1 MTTETPAG
9 ESHADAPVST
19 AVDDTN
25 ALPFVAPCRMLGT
38 WEPIGWL
45 GHAWSDFKAAPRQSL
60 TYGAVVVLLSW
71 ALAYIAIRFGGY
83 FELLALVSGFILIA
97 PLLAVGTYSISE
109 QIERGLQPSMRRCF
123 IEERR
128 AFGNLMVFALMLMI
142 VFLVWW
148 RAASAVHIFFPVDM
162 TTPDWTDY
170 LQFLGIGSAIGSIF
184 AVIVFSA
191 AAFSLPMLVD
201 RDADSITAVVTS
213 INAVLRNKPAM
224 AVWAA
229 LIVLAVAPGFA
240 LLLMGR
246 EQGAGF
252 ALVMA
257 LLGITLPLIG
267 HATWHAYR
275 ATIDASAWPRNEHL
289 ELSMSTQRR
298 SSISTSS
305 SSAASWSAPASRR

>member
-1 MTTETPAG
+1 MMTEASPGDAPT
-9 ESHADAPVST
+9 DAPVATTVATT
-19 AVDDTN
+19 ADDTN
-25 ALPFVAPCRMLGT
+25 ALPFVAPCRRLGT

-45 GHAWSDFKAAPRQSL
+45 RLAWSDFKTAPRQSL

-83 FELLALVSGFILIA
+83 FELLALVSGFILLA

-109 QIERGLQPSMRRCF
+109 QIERGRQPSLRRCLVVG
-123 IEERR
+123 RR
-128 AFGNLMVFALMLMI
+128 AFGNLMVFALILMI

-162 TTPDWTDY
+162 TSPDWTDY
-170 LQFLGIGSAIGSIF
+170 LQFLGIGSAVGSIF
-184 AVIVFSA
+184 AVIVFAA

-201 RDADSITAVVTS
+201 READSVTAVVTS
-213 INAVLRNKPAM
+213 VNAVLRNKPAM

-229 LIVLAVAPGFA
+229 LIVVAVTPGFA
-240 LLLMGR
+240 LLLLGR
-246 EQGAGF
+246 ERGAGF

-289 ELSMSTQRR
+289 D
-298 SSISTSS
+298 
-305 SSAASWSAPASRR
+305 P

>member
-1 MTTETPAG
+1 MSTLIRGEQPMTTDAPAG
-9 ESHADAPVST
+9 ESQVDAPVTT
-19 AVDDTN
+19 AVDDAN
-25 ALPFVAPCRMLGT
+25 ALPFVAPCRTLGT

-45 GHAWSDFKAAPRQSL
+45 GHAWRDFKTAPRQSL
-60 TYGAVVVLLSW
+60 TYGAVVILLSW
-71 ALAYIAIRFGGY
+71 VLAYIAIRFGGY
-83 FELLALVSGFILIA
+83 FELLALVSGFILVA

-109 QIERGLQPSMRRCF
+109 QIERGLQPSLRRCF
-123 IEERR
+123 VEERR
-128 AFGNLMVFALMLMI
+128 AFGNLMVFALILMI

-170 LQFLGIGSAIGSIF
+170 LQFLGIGSAVGSIF
-184 AVIVFSA
+184 AVIVFAA
-191 AAFSLPMLVD
+191 AAFSLPMLMD
-201 RDADSITAVVTS
+201 READSITAVVTS
-213 INAVLRNKPAM
+213 INAVLRNKSAM

-246 EQGAGF
+246 GKGAGF
-252 ALVMA
+252 AVVMA

-289 ELSMSTQRR
+289 D
-298 SSISTSS
+298 
-305 SSAASWSAPASRR
+305 P

>member
-1 MTTETPAG
+1 MTTDAPAG
-9 ESHADAPVST
+9 ESQVDAPVTT
-19 AVDDTN
+19 AVDDAN
-25 ALPFVAPCRMLGT
+25 ALPFVAPCRTLGT

-45 GHAWSDFKAAPRQSL
+45 GHAWDDFKAAPRQSL

-83 FELLALVSGFILIA
+83 FELLALVSGFILVA

-109 QIERGLQPSMRRCF
+109 QIERGLQPSLRRCF
-123 IEERR
+123 VEERR
-128 AFGNLMVFALMLMI
+128 AFGNLMVFALILMI

-170 LQFLGIGSAIGSIF
+170 LQFLGIGSAVGSIF
-184 AVIVFSA
+184 AVIVFAA

-201 RDADSITAVVTS
+201 READSITAVVTS
-213 INAVLRNKPAM
+213 INAVLRNKRAM

-240 LLLMGR
+240 LLLLGR
-246 EQGAGF
+246 GNGTGF

-289 ELSMSTQRR
+289 DQ
-298 SSISTSS
+298 
-305 SSAASWSAPASRR
+305 

>member
-1 MTTETPAG
+1 MMTEASPGDAPT
-9 ESHADAPVST
+9 DAPVATT
-19 AVDDTN
+19 ADDAN
-25 ALPFVAPCRMLGT
+25 ALPFVAPCRTLGT
-38 WEPIGWL
+38 WEPVGWL
-45 GHAWSDFKAAPRQSL
+45 GHAWDDFRAAPRQSL

-83 FELLALVSGFILIA
+83 FELLALVSGFILVA

-109 QIERGLQPSMRRCF
+109 QIERGLQPSLRRCF
-123 IEERR
+123 VEERR
-128 AFGNLMVFALMLMI
+128 AFGNLMVFALILMI

-170 LQFLGIGSAIGSIF
+170 LQFLGIGSTVGSIF

-191 AAFSLPMLVD
+191 AAFSLPMLMD
-201 RDADSITAVVTS
+201 READSITAVVTS
-213 INAVLRNKPAM
+213 INAVLRNKSAM

-246 EQGAGF
+246 GKGAGF
-252 ALVMA
+252 AVVMV

-289 ELSMSTQRR
+289 D
-298 SSISTSS
+298 
-305 SSAASWSAPASRR
+305 P

>member
-1 MTTETPAG
+1 MMTEASPGDAP
-9 ESHADAPVST
+9 ADAPVATTVATT
-19 AVDDTN
+19 ADDTN
-25 ALPFVAPCRMLGT
+25 ALPFVAPCRRLGT

-45 GHAWSDFKAAPRQSL
+45 RLAWGDFKTAPRQSL

-83 FELLALVSGFILIA
+83 FELLALVSGFILVA
-97 PLLAVGTYSISE
+97 PLLAVGTYSISD
-109 QIERGLQPSMRRCF
+109 QIERGLKPSLRRCF

-128 AFGNLMVFALMLMI
+128 AFGNLMVFALVLMI

-170 LQFLGIGSAIGSIF
+170 LQFLGIGSVIGSIF
-184 AVIVFSA
+184 ATIVFSA

-201 RDADSITAVVTS
+201 RETDAVTAVVTS

-224 AVWAA
+224 AMWAA
-229 LIVLAVAPGFA
+229 MIVLAVAPGFA
-240 LLLMGR
+240 MLLIGR
-246 EQGAGF
+246 ERGAGF

-275 ATIDASAWPRNEHL
+275 ATIDAAAWPRNEHL
-289 ELSMSTQRR
+289 D
-298 SSISTSS
+298 
-305 SSAASWSAPASRR
+305 P

>member
-1 MTTETPAG
+1 MTEASPGDAPT
-9 ESHADAPVST
+9 DAPVATT
-19 AVDDTN
+19 ADDKN
-25 ALPFVAPCRMLGT
+25 VLPFVAPCRTLGT

-45 GHAWSDFKAAPRQSL
+45 AHAWADFKAAPRQSL

-83 FELLALVSGFILIA
+83 FELLALVSGFILVA
-97 PLLAVGTYSISE
+97 PLLAVGTYSISD
-109 QIERGLQPSMRRCF
+109 QIERGLKPSLRRCF

-128 AFGNLMVFALMLMI
+128 AFGNLMVFALMLMV

-170 LQFLGIGSAIGSIF
+170 LQFLGIGSLIGSIF
-184 AVIVFSA
+184 ATIVFSA

-201 RDADSITAVVTS
+201 RETDAVTAVVTS

-229 LIVLAVAPGFA
+229 LIVIAVAPGFA
-240 LLLMGR
+240 LLLLGR
-246 EQGAGF
+246 ERGAGF

-289 ELSMSTQRR
+289 D
-298 SSISTSS
+298 
-305 SSAASWSAPASRR
+305 P

>member
-1 MTTETPAG
+1 MMTEASPGDAPT
-9 ESHADAPVST
+9 DAPVATTVATT
-19 AVDDTN
+19 ADDTN
-25 ALPFVAPCRMLGT
+25 ALPFVAPCRRLGT

-45 GHAWSDFKAAPRQSL
+45 RLAWGDFKTAPRQSL

-83 FELLALVSGFILIA
+83 FELLALVSGFILVA

-109 QIERGLQPSMRRCF
+109 QIERGLKPSLRRCF

-128 AFGNLMVFALMLMI
+128 AFGNLMVFALVLMI

-170 LQFLGIGSAIGSIF
+170 LQFLGIGSVIGSIF
-184 AVIVFSA
+184 AMIVFSA

-201 RDADSITAVVTS
+201 RETDSVTAVVTS

-229 LIVLAVAPGFA
+229 MIVLAVAPGFA
-240 LLLMGR
+240 MLLIGR
-246 EQGAGF
+246 ERGAGF

-275 ATIDASAWPRNEHL
+275 ATIDAAAWPRNEHL
-289 ELSMSTQRR
+289 D
-298 SSISTSS
+298 
-305 SSAASWSAPASRR
+305 P

>member
-1 MTTETPAG
+1 MTTDSAAATAPAAAAADNEGAKPADDG
-9 ESHADAPVST
+9 EH
-19 AVDDTN
+19 
-25 ALPFVAPCRMLGT
+25 ALPFVAPCRTLH
-38 WEPIGWL
+38 WSDPFRWL
-45 GHAWSDFKAAPRQSL
+45 RHAWADFRAAPRQSL

-71 ALAYIAIRFGGY
+71 ALAYIAMRYGGY
-83 FELLALVSGFILIA
+83 FELLALVSGFILVA
-97 PLLAVGTYSISE
+97 PLLAVGTYSISD
-109 QIERGLQPSMRRCF
+109 QLERGLQPSLRRCF

-128 AFGNLMVFALMLMI
+128 AFGNLMVFALMLMV

-162 TTPDWTDY
+162 TSQDVWDY
-170 LQFLGIGSAIGSIF
+170 LPFLAIGSAVGSIF
-184 AVIVFSA
+184 ALIVFAA

-201 RDADSITAVVTS
+201 READSITAAVTS
-213 INAVLRNKPAM
+213 VNAVLRNKLAM
-224 AVWAA
+224 AVWAG

-240 LLLMGR
+240 LLLLGR

-275 ATIDASAWPRNEHL
+275 ATIDASAWPRNEH
-289 ELSMSTQRR
+289 RDND
-298 SSISTSS
+298 
-305 SSAASWSAPASRR
+305 

>member
-1 MTTETPAG
+1 MMTEVSPG
-9 ESHADAPVST
+9 DAPTDALVATT
-19 AVDDTN
+19 AVATTADDTN
-25 ALPFVAPCRMLGT
+25 ALPFVAPCRRLGT

-45 GHAWSDFKAAPRQSL
+45 RLAWGDFKTAPRQSL

-83 FELLALVSGFILIA
+83 FELLALVSGFILVA
-97 PLLAVGTYSISE
+97 PLLAVGTYSISD
-109 QIERGLQPSMRRCF
+109 QIERGLKPSLRRCF

-128 AFGNLMVFALMLMI
+128 AFGNLMVFALVLMI

-170 LQFLGIGSAIGSIF
+170 LQFLGIGSVIGSIF
-184 AVIVFSA
+184 ATIVFSA

-201 RDADSITAVVTS
+201 RETDAVTAVVTS

-229 LIVLAVAPGFA
+229 MIVLAVAPGFA
-240 LLLMGR
+240 MLLIGLER
-246 EQGAGF
+246 GAGF

-275 ATIDASAWPRNEHL
+275 ATIDAAAWPRNEHL
-289 ELSMSTQRR
+289 D
-298 SSISTSS
+298 
-305 SSAASWSAPASRR
+305 P

>member
-1 MTTETPAG
+1 MMTEVSPGDAPT
-9 ESHADAPVST
+9 DAPVATTS
-19 AVDDTN
+19 DDAS
-25 ALPFVAPCRMLGT
+25 ALPFVAPCRRLGT

-45 GHAWSDFKAAPRQSL
+45 RLAWGDFKTAPRQSL

-83 FELLALVSGFILIA
+83 FELLALVSGFILLA

-109 QIERGLQPSMRRCF
+109 QIERGRQPSLRRCLVVG
-123 IEERR
+123 RR
-128 AFGNLMVFALMLMI
+128 AFGNLMVFALILMI

-162 TTPDWTDY
+162 TSPDWTDY
-170 LQFLGIGSAIGSIF
+170 LQFLGIGSAVGSIF
-184 AVIVFSA
+184 AVIVFAA

-201 RDADSITAVVTS
+201 READSVTAVVTS
-213 INAVLRNKPAM
+213 VNAVLRNKPAM

-229 LIVLAVAPGFA
+229 LIVVAVTPGFA
-240 LLLMGR
+240 LLLLGR
-246 EQGAGF
+246 ERGAGF

-289 ELSMSTQRR
+289 D
-298 SSISTSS
+298 
-305 SSAASWSAPASRR
+305 P

>member
-1 MTTETPAG
+1 MMTEASPGDAP
-9 ESHADAPVST
+9 ADAPVATTVATT
-19 AVDDTN
+19 ADDAN
-25 ALPFVAPCRMLGT
+25 ALPFVAPCRRLGT

-45 GHAWSDFKAAPRQSL
+45 RLAWGDFKTAPRQSL

-83 FELLALVSGFILIA
+83 FELLALVSGFILVA
-97 PLLAVGTYSISE
+97 PLLAVGTYSISD
-109 QIERGLQPSMRRCF
+109 QIERGLKPSLRRCF

-128 AFGNLMVFALMLMI
+128 AFGNLMVFALVLMI

-170 LQFLGIGSAIGSIF
+170 LQFLGIGSVIGSIF
-184 AVIVFSA
+184 ATIVFSA

-201 RDADSITAVVTS
+201 RETDAVTAVVTS

-229 LIVLAVAPGFA
+229 MIVLAVAPGFA
-240 LLLMGR
+240 MLLIGR
-246 EQGAGF
+246 ERGAGF

-275 ATIDASAWPRNEHL
+275 ATIDAAAWPRNEHL
-289 ELSMSTQRR
+289 D
-298 SSISTSS
+298 
-305 SSAASWSAPASRR
+305 P